1 MKKRWLALGLTAAM
15 AAGMLTG
22 CGGGNK
28 PAESTAPSESA
39 AAAADGSVYFLNF
52 KPEQDEQ
59 WQAIAKAYTESTGI
73 PVTVVTAASGQ
84 YETHADERD
93 GQDRGAHPVPG
104 QRSCGTEQLEGLLLR
119 PVRF

>member
-84 YETHADERD
+84 YET
-93 GQDRGAHPVPG
+93 
-104 QRSCGTEQLEGLLLR
+104 QLMS
-119 PVRF
+119 